1 MDIQLL
7 KRFSAGSANDDTHK
21 HLWIQGAS
29 QFIPQVNQLLTHTGY
44 IPTILPITHF
54 LSAAHTEADAWVLG
68 NILKCHSS
76 DKSTTHTY
84 HILYSYIFHQLGK
97 DAPLKLLEIGLGTNN
112 PALISSMGATG
123 RPGASLYAF
132 REYLPNAS
140 LYGGDIDQNILF
152 EYDRITTR
160 YVDQMKQSTFTIF
173 DGLYDVIID
182 DGLHSIA
189 ANFNT
194 LLFALEH
201 LKVGGWFV
209 VEDIQ
214 LIDNF
219 NAIDFVLLSTGKY
232 ETYMID
238 AKGCY
243 MFSIKKLRD

>member
-1 MDIQLL
+1 MDIQALQ
-7 KRFSAGSANDDTHK
+7 RFSASSANDDTHK
-21 HLWIQGAS
+21 HLWVEGAS
-29 QFIPQVNQLLTHTGY
+29 QFIPQLNQLLNYTGY

-54 LSAAHTEADAWVLG
+54 LNINHTETDAWVLG
-68 NILKCHSS
+68 NILKCHLS
-76 DKSTTHTY
+76 DKSTTHNY

-112 PALISSMGATG
+112 PILVSSMGSAG

-160 YVDQMKQSTFTIF
+160 YIDQMKQSTFAIF

-194 LLFALEH
+194 LLFALKH
-201 LKVGGWFV
+201 LKVGGWFI

-219 NAIDFVLLSTGKY
+219 NAIDFILQSTGKY
-232 ETYMID
+232 EIYIIN
-238 AKGCY
+238 AKGY

>member
-1 MDIQLL
+1 MNIELL
-7 KRFSAGSANDDTHK
+7 KRYSSGSANDDTHK
-21 HLWIQGAS
+21 HLWFQGAS
-29 QFIPQVNQLLTHTGY
+29 QFIPQVNQLLTHIGY
-44 IPTILPITHF
+44 VPTILPITHF
-54 LSAAHTEADAWVLG
+54 LNATNTEADAWVLG
-68 NILKCHSS
+68 NILKCHLS
-76 DKSTTHTY
+76 DKSTAHVY

-112 PALISSMGATG
+112 PKLISSMGATG

-152 EYDRITTR
+152 EDNSITTR
-160 YVDQMKQSTFTIF
+160 YVDQMKQSTFAIF

-209 VEDIQ
+209 VENIP

-219 NAIDFVLLSTGKY
+219 NAIDFILRSTGKY

-238 AKGCY
+238 AMGY
-243 MFSIKKLRD
+243 MYVVKKLRD

>member
-1 MDIQLL
+1 MDIQALQ
-7 KRFSAGSANDDTHK
+7 RFSAGSANDDTHK
-21 HLWIQGAS
+21 HLWIEGAS
-29 QFIPQVNQLLTHTGY
+29 QFIPQLNQLLTHTRY
-44 IPTILPITHF
+44 VPTILPIAHF
-54 LSAAHTEADAWVLG
+54 LNANHTEADAWVLG
-68 NILKCHSS
+68 NILKCHLS
-76 DKSTTHTY
+76 DKSTTHAY
-84 HILYSYIFHQLGK
+84 HILYSYIFNELGRE
-97 DAPLKLLEIGLGTNN
+97 APLKLLEIGLGTNN
-112 PALISSMGATG
+112 PALISSMGSTG

-160 YVDQMKQSTFTIF
+160 YVDQMKQNTLEVF

-182 DGLHSIA
+182 DGLHSIG

-194 LLFALEH
+194 LLFALKH
-201 LKVGGWFV
+201 LKVGGWFI

-219 NAIDFVLLSTGKY
+219 NVIEFILRSTGKY
-232 ETYMID
+232 DTYMID
-238 AKGCY
+238 AKGY

>member
-1 MDIQLL
+1 MDIQALQ
-7 KRFSAGSANDDTHK
+7 RFSASSANDDTHK
-21 HLWIQGAS
+21 HLWVEGAS
-29 QFIPQVNQLLTHTGY
+29 QFIPQLNQLLNYTGY

-54 LSAAHTEADAWVLG
+54 LNINHTETDAWVLG
-68 NILKCHSS
+68 NILKCHLS
-76 DKSTTHTY
+76 DKSTTHNY

-97 DAPLKLLEIGLGTNN
+97 DASLKLLEIGLGTNN
-112 PALISSMGATG
+112 PILVSSMGSAG

-160 YVDQMKQSTFTIF
+160 YVDQMKQSTFAIF

-194 LLFALEH
+194 LLFALKH
-201 LKVGGWFV
+201 LKVGGWFI

-219 NAIDFVLLSTGKY
+219 NAIDFILQSTGKY
-232 ETYMID
+232 ETYIIN
-238 AKGCY
+238 AKGY